1 MDEFDRASELEERTR
16 QLEIAAALAVPK
28 LKATHFCH
36 YCYEPVNSGL
46 LFCDTGCRD
55 DYEKEAR
62 HKRINGR

>member
-1 MDEFDRASELEERTR
+1 MDQFDRASELEEKTR
-16 QLEIAAALAVPK
+16 AADIAAALAAKK
-28 LKATHFCH
+28 LKPTHYCH
-36 YCYEPVNSGL
+36 YCYEPVEAAL